1 MILATLCY
9 NFPMKFL
16 VDFLKPREI
25 KVALISTL
33 AVLFVMLIGV
43 IYAAHGHFIYLQD
56 DAYIHLAIA
65 KNFAESGTWGI
76 NPGEFA
82 SASSSPLW
90 IVILTL
96 GFFVFGKFTLYL
108 PLVIDIV
115 AVVLTMLLAAKLLF
129 VHGYRGKKFALVLGA
144 ITLVTPIGPFAFSGM
159 EHAPHI
165 LAVVVFLYT
174 VGLFLS
180 PQENR
185 PAAFNYSAKVLLI
198 IMGVSSFFV
207 AGLRYEGIFV
217 VGIASLLL
225 LFKKQYRAFFVASIS
240 GALPVLSFGFWS
252 LSQGE
257 NFVPNTLLIK
267 KKFSA
272 SFVENIRYSISNAYQ
287 NIKMPIFQIFA
298 PVLLLGTWLSMRRS
312 QSIWRPEIVAL
323 ALIACSFIAQAVL
336 GRFSWVAMFRYE
348 AYLVFAGLLF
358 LALTLANE
366 SMTKIFSIKP
376 LVSWRNLFL
385 ISLLFVVSLPF
396 VRRIVAWPYA
406 FLNAKNI
413 YEQTVQVSKFLN
425 TAYAGEVVG
434 ANDIGLV
441 AYAGQVTLVDFW
453 GLADKNVMN
462 LRINSNYNS
471 VTMSQYARE
480 RKVKVLAVFSSWF
493 GNTIDSRNW
502 IKAGSWT
509 ISHNVTAGDAT
520 VTFYGASCGEAKE
533 LHRKLQDF
541 KGQLPE
547 GVISSESFEGQAYC
561 DLAIK

>member
-1 MILATLCY
+1 
-9 NFPMKFL
+9 MKFL
-16 VDFLKPREI
+16 VNFLKPREI
-25 KVALISTL
+25 KATFLVTV
-33 AVLFVMLIGV
+33 AVLFAMLIAI

-90 IVILTL
+90 IVMLTL
-96 GFFVFGKFTLYL
+96 GFFIFGRFTLYL
-108 PLVIDIV
+108 PLVIDVV
-115 AVVLTMLLAAKLLF
+115 AVVLTMLVAAKLLLA
-129 VHGYRGKKFALVLGA
+129 HGVRGRIFATVLGVIA
-144 ITLVTPIGPFAFSGM
+144 LVTPIGPFAFSGM

-165 LAVVVFLYT
+165 LAVIVFLYT
-174 VGLFLS
+174 VGLYLS
-180 PQENR
+180 PRENR
-185 PAAFNYSAKVLLI
+185 PAECNYSEKILLVV
-198 IMGVSSFFV
+198 MGVSSFFV
-207 AGLRYEGIFV
+207 AGLRYEGVFV
-217 VGIASLLL
+217 VGIASMLL
-225 LFKKQYRAFFVASIS
+225 LFRKQYRAFFIAALS

-272 SFVENIRYSISNAYQ
+272 SFYENIRYSIGNAYQ

-323 ALIACSFIAQAVL
+323 ALITCSFIAQALL

-348 AYLVFAGLLF
+348 AYLVFAGFLF
-358 LALTLANE
+358 LVLALAKDSALKT
-366 SMTKIFSIKP
+366 FSIKP
-376 LVSWRNLFL
+376 LISWSNLFL
-385 ISLLFVVSLPF
+385 LALLVVVSLPF
-396 VRRIVAWPYA
+396 ARRIVAWPYA
-406 FLNAKNI
+406 YLNAKNI
-413 YEQTVQVSKFLN
+413 YEQTVHVSKFLN

-441 AYAGQVTLVDFW
+441 AYAGKVTLVDFW

-462 LRINSNYNS
+462 LRINGNYNS
-471 VTMSQYARE
+471 TTMSQYARD

-493 GNTIDSRNW
+493 GNTIDSRDW

-509 ISHNVTAGDAT
+509 IPHNVTAGDAT
-520 VTFYGASCGEAKE
+520 VTFYGANCAEAKE
-533 LHRKLQDF
+533 LYRKLQDF
-541 KGQLPE
+541 KGALPD
-547 GVISSESFEGQAYC
+547 GVVASDRFDGQAYC
-561 DLAIK
+561 DSAIK